1 VAIRNIR
8 RDIQPEIMLI
18 EPTGL
23 AIPTKIVE
31 GIDMIPQLFPDFG
44 DYEVDIIGVV
54 DPVRFRIFVSKK
66 GKFMAEQIEGSSIV
80 MMNKIDIAPAEEVQ
94 FTEDWIRERMPDIVI
109 KKVSALSG
117 DGVEEA
123 LKEVCI

>member
-1 VAIRNIR
+1 
-8 RDIQPEIMLI
+8 
-18 EPTGL
+18 
-23 AIPTKIVE
+23 
-31 GIDMIPQLFPDFG
+31 
-44 DYEVDIIGVV
+44 
-54 DPVRFRIFVSKK
+54 
-66 GKFMAEQIEGSSIV
+66 MAEQIEGSSIV